1 MPRYSPYTF
10 IVSRLNSIFGRMF
23 KIGVMASGGGSNF
36 KAIIERIGEGDL
48 EAQCKFLITNN
59 GGCGAVHHAEEY
71 GIPVYHIS
79 GKTHP
84 DPEAYNAAMLEVLNK
99 YDVDLLI
106 LAGYM
111 KALPLCM
118 LKRLP
123 DRILNIHPSLLPKF
137 GGKGFWGHHVHEA
150 VLAAHETES
159 GPTVHLVSEEIDRGR
174 ILAQTKVPV
183 MPDDDADTLAARVLV
198 QEHALYWK
206 TIKEYAQSLGLH

>member
-1 MPRYSPYTF
+1 M
-10 IVSRLNSIFGRMF
+10 L

-36 KAIIERIGEGDL
+36 KAIIDHIGEGDL

-59 GGCGAVHHAEEY
+59 AGCGAVSHAQEY

-84 DPEAYNAAMLEVLNK
+84 VAADYEAAMMEVLNK

-111 KALPLCM
+111 KALPVCM
-118 LKRLP
+118 IQRMP
-123 DRILNIHPSLLPKF
+123 DRILNIHPSLLPKY
-137 GGKGFWGHHVHEA
+137 GGKGFWGIHVHEA
-150 VLAAHETES
+150 VVAAHDKES
-159 GPTVHLVSEEIDRGR
+159 GATVHLVSEEIDKGT

-183 MPDDDADTLAARVLV
+183 MSDDTPEVLAARVLE
-198 QEHALYWK
+198 QEHNLYWK
-206 TIKEYAQSLGLH
+206 TIRDYAAKIKA

>member
-1 MPRYSPYTF
+1 
-10 IVSRLNSIFGRMF
+10 MF

-59 GGCGAVHHAEEY
+59 AGCGAVHHAEEY
-71 GIPVYHIS
+71 GIPVHHIS

-123 DRILNIHPSLLPKF
+123 NRILNIHPSLLPKF

-159 GPTVHLVSEEIDRGR
+159 GLTVHLVSEEIDRGR

-206 TIKEYAQSLGLH
+206 TIKEYAASLGLH

>member
-1 MPRYSPYTF
+1 M
-10 IVSRLNSIFGRMF
+10 L

-36 KAIIERIGEGDL
+36 KAIIDHIGEGDL

-59 GGCGAVHHAEEY
+59 AGCGAVSHAQEY

-84 DPEAYNAAMLEVLNK
+84 VAADYEAAMMEVLNK

-111 KALPLCM
+111 KALPVCM
-118 LKRLP
+118 IQRMP
-123 DRILNIHPSLLPKF
+123 DRILNIHPSLLPKY
-137 GGKGFWGHHVHEA
+137 GGKGFWGIHVHEA
-150 VLAAHETES
+150 VVAAHDKES
-159 GPTVHLVSEEIDRGR
+159 GATVHLVSEEIDKGT

-183 MPDDDADTLAARVLV
+183 MSEDRKSVV
-198 QEHALYWK
+198 
-206 TIKEYAQSLGLH
+206 

>member
-1 MPRYSPYTF
+1 
-10 IVSRLNSIFGRMF
+10 MF

-59 GGCGAVHHAEEY
+59 GTCGAVEHAKEY

-84 DPEAYNAAMLEVLNK
+84 EQAAYEAALLEVLDK

-111 KALPLCM
+111 KALPVCIVRRM
-118 LKRLP
+118 EN
-123 DRILNIHPSLLPKF
+123 RILNIHPSLLPKY
-137 GGKGFWGHHVHEA
+137 GGKGFWGIHVHEA
-150 VLAAHETES
+150 VIAAHEKES
-159 GPTVHLVSEEIDRGR
+159 GPTVHLVSEEIDQGK
-174 ILAQTKVPV
+174 ILAQVKVPV
-183 MPDDDADTLAARVLV
+183 LEGDTPEVLAARVLE
-198 QEHALYWK
+198 QEHNLYWK
-206 TIKEYAQSLGLH
+206 TIRDYYNEMGH

>member
-1 MPRYSPYTF
+1 
-10 IVSRLNSIFGRMF
+10 MF

-36 KAIIERIGEGDL
+36 KAIIDRIGEGDL

-59 GGCGAVHHAEEY
+59 GCCGAVHHAEEY

-84 DPEAYNAAMLEVLNK
+84 EQAAYEAAMLEVLDK

-123 DRILNIHPSLLPKF
+123 DRILNIHPSLLPKY
-137 GGKGFWGHHVHEA
+137 GGKGFFGHHVHEA
-150 VLAAHETES
+150 VLAAHDTES

-183 MPDDDADTLAARVLV
+183 LPDDTPDTLAARVLV
-198 QEHALYWK
+198 QEHNLYWK

>member
-1 MPRYSPYTF
+1 
-10 IVSRLNSIFGRMF
+10 MF

-36 KAIIERIGEGDL
+36 KAIIDRIGEGDL

-59 GGCGAVHHAEEY
+59 GTCGAVSHAEEY

-84 DPEAYNAAMLEVLNK
+84 VAADYEAAMMDVLNK

-118 LKRLP
+118 VRRMP
-123 DRILNIHPSLLPKF
+123 GRILNIHPSLLPKY
-137 GGKGFWGHHVHEA
+137 GGKGFWGIHVHEA
-150 VLAAHETES
+150 VIAAHEEES
-159 GPTVHLVSEEIDRGR
+159 GATVHLVSEEIDQGR
-174 ILAQTKVPV
+174 ILAQVKVPV
-183 MPDDDADTLAARVLV
+183 LEGDTPEVLAARVLE
-198 QEHALYWK
+198 QEHNLYWK
-206 TIKEYAQSLGLH
+206 TIRDYAATLGVS

>member
-1 MPRYSPYTF
+1 M
-10 IVSRLNSIFGRMF
+10 L

-36 KAIIERIGEGDL
+36 KAIIDHIGEGDL

-59 GGCGAVHHAEEY
+59 AGCGAVSHAHEY

-84 DPEAYNAAMLEVLNK
+84 VAADYETAMMEVLNK

-111 KALPLCM
+111 KALPVCM
-118 LKRLP
+118 IQRMP
-123 DRILNIHPSLLPKF
+123 DRILNIHPSLLPKY
-137 GGKGFWGHHVHEA
+137 GGKGFWGIHVHEA
-150 VLAAHETES
+150 VVAAHDKES
-159 GPTVHLVSEEIDRGR
+159 GATVHLVSEEIDKGT

-183 MPDDDADTLAARVLV
+183 MSDDTPEVLAARVLE
-198 QEHALYWK
+198 QEHNLYWK
-206 TIKEYAQSLGLH
+206 TIRDYAAKIKA

>member
-1 MPRYSPYTF
+1 
-10 IVSRLNSIFGRMF
+10 MF

-36 KAIIERIGEGDL
+36 KAIIDRIGEGDL

-59 GGCGAVHHAEEY
+59 GGCGAVNHATTY

-84 DPEAYNAAMLEVLNK
+84 DQAEYEKALCAVL
-99 YDVDLLI
+99 DERPVDLLI

-111 KALPLCM
+111 KKLPDCLVAKM
-118 LKRLP
+118 Q

-137 GGKGFWGHHVHEA
+137 GGKGFWGLHVHEA

-159 GPTVHLVSEEIDRGR
+159 GPTVHLVSNEIDKGR
-174 ILAQTKVPV
+174 ILAQRKVPV
-183 MPDDDADTLAARVLV
+183 MPDDTPETLQARVLE
-198 QEHALYWK
+198 QEHDIFWR
-206 TIKEYAQSLGLH
+206 TIKEYGENLQK

>member
-1 MPRYSPYTF
+1 
-10 IVSRLNSIFGRMF
+10 MF

-59 GGCGAVHHAEEY
+59 GTCGAVEHAKEY

-84 DPEAYNAAMLEVLNK
+84 EQAAYEAALLEVLDK

-111 KALPLCM
+111 KALPVCIVRRM
-118 LKRLP
+118 EN
-123 DRILNIHPSLLPKF
+123 RILNIHPSLLPKY
-137 GGKGFWGHHVHEA
+137 GGKGFWGIHVHEA
-150 VLAAHETES
+150 VIAAHEKES
-159 GPTVHLVSEEIDRGR
+159 GPTVHLVSEEIDQGK
-174 ILAQTKVPV
+174 ILAQVKVPV
-183 MPDDDADTLAARVLV
+183 LEGDTPEVLAARVLE
-198 QEHALYWK
+198 QEHNLYWK
-206 TIKEYAQSLGLH
+206 TIRDYAAEL

>member
-1 MPRYSPYTF
+1 
-10 IVSRLNSIFGRMF
+10 MF

-36 KAIIERIGEGDL
+36 KAIIDRIGEGDL
-48 EAQCKFLITNN
+48 DAQCKFLITNN
-59 GGCGAVHHAEEY
+59 AGCGAVSHAHEF
-71 GIPVYHIS
+71 GIPVHHIS

-84 DPEAYNAAMLEVLNK
+84 DVDAYNSAMLEVLDK

-111 KALPLCM
+111 KALPMCM
-118 LKRLP
+118 LERMP

-137 GGKGFWGHHVHEA
+137 GGKGFFGHHVHEA

-159 GPTVHLVSEEIDRGR
+159 GPTVHLVNEKIDCGR
-174 ILAQTKVPV
+174 VLAQTKVPV
-183 MPDDDADTLAARVLV
+183 MPDDTADTLAARVLV

-206 TIKEYAQSLGLH
+206 TIKEYAASLGL